1 MDVFYF
7 WDEMQKDE
15 IIQLHIL
22 FLNIKEKIE
31 RLLHDTTLFEEYR
44 KLGILPTEVHRT
56 KEEHKKAV
64 LLLAKKF
71 ALILSDEKNSELE
84 RIAERLE
91 KMLNKDTVIK
101 RFPP

>member
-1 MDVFYF
+1 MF

-15 IIQLHIL
+15 IIQLHVL

-31 RLLHDTTLFEEYR
+31 RLLHDTTLFEEYIS
-44 KLGILPTEVHRT
+44 LGVLPTEVHRT

-71 ALILSDEKNSELE
+71 AIILSEEKNSELQK
-84 RIAERLE
+84 IAERLD
-91 KMLNKDTVIK
+91 KMLHKGENQKQ
-101 RFPP
+101 FSP